1 MPQYLPLPDGT
12 FLPVEEGQNPREVW
26 LRAMEVYPEA
36 FGVEKEK
43 PPEPTVRGQ
52 IKEFAKGLAPGAIG
66 LAESA
71 GTGISALLPDEQEK
85 SARRIIGGLAASA
98 REPFAAA
105 PGYEETV
112 GRKFGESVGSVLPFL
127 AMGPLGVAGRV
138 GMAGLGVG
146 AGAGEARVRAE
157 QGGADAEQR
166 SLATGLGGV
175 VGVTEMFAPARIL
188 GRLSAPVQAGAVAV
202 VKRAL
207 MAGGEEAAQ
216 EAASQVAQ
224 NLIAKGIYKPEQEII
239 EQVGESAA
247 YGGATG
253 ALVQGLLD
261 MAIGRRAKGPTT
273 PTQPM
278 GGAVEPAITPPI
290 TPPGPPTQGMTGA
303 PVGAITPEETALD
316 EQYQQLLGTFK
327 ALKAERKGKGKQPDP
342 SLDAE
347 IAAVQEQLKAITP
360 LHAPIRAKMRVER
373 EKQALL
379 EKQMAFADEKAN
391 RMQEMRAV
399 QEGEQLR
406 VAGLTPEEYAA
417 ERTFAV
423 PEGPQVPKGTMPTP
437 VGIAPQGTPPVLSAA
452 EKAQEYMAQQIALA
466 DENEL
471 TSQKA
476 PEQQVSD
483 YAQYLLSDPEMAA
496 QLVQFNAQI
505 PTLNSKQNEKVLE
518 LIENA
523 LKLQRNQSESAA
535 AKQAQAAAEQALS
548 LIHI

>member
-12 FLPVEEGQNPREVW
+12 FLPIEKGQNPREVW

-36 FGVEKEK
+36 FGVKKEA
-43 PPEPTVRGQ
+43 PPEPTVGGQ
-52 IKEFAKGLAPGAIG
+52 IKEFAKGLVPGAIG

-127 AMGPLGVAGRV
+127 AMGPLGVAGRL

-188 GRLSAPVQAGAVAV
+188 GRLSAPVQAGAVAA

-207 MAGGEEAAQ
+207 VAGGEEAAQ
-216 EAASQVAQ
+216 EAASQIAQ

-273 PTQPM
+273 PTQPT
-278 GGAVEPAITPPI
+278 GGAVEPPITPPI
-290 TPPGPPTQGMTGA
+290 TPSGPPTQGMTGA

-316 EQYQQLLGTFK
+316 EQYQQLLSTFK
-327 ALKAERKGKGKQPDP
+327 ELKAERKGKGKQPDP

-347 IAAVQEQLKAITP
+347 IAAVQEQLKAISP

-379 EKQMAFADEKAN
+379 E
-391 RMQEMRAV
+391 
-399 QEGEQLR
+399 
-406 VAGLTPEEYAA
+406 
-417 ERTFAV
+417 
-423 PEGPQVPKGTMPTP
+423 
-437 VGIAPQGTPPVLSAA
+437 
-452 EKAQEYMAQQIALA
+452 
-466 DENEL
+466 
-471 TSQKA
+471 
-476 PEQQVSD
+476 
-483 YAQYLLSDPEMAA
+483 
-496 QLVQFNAQI
+496 
-505 PTLNSKQNEKVLE
+505 
-518 LIENA
+518 
-523 LKLQRNQSESAA
+523 
-535 AKQAQAAAEQALS
+535 
-548 LIHI
+548 